1 MNKEKQQ
8 IKIAEAVGWK
18 KLKDFSDSGWP
29 LLLTPPEK
37 PNKKWY
43 LEAIPDYLNDLNAM
57 HEAEKIIER
66 LCKEGDY
73 WFHLRELCA
82 FPDAESD
89 WNKVYFFT
97 AVHAAADQRAE
108 AFLKTLNLWEE

>member
-1 MNKEKQQ
+1 MNKEKQR

-57 HEAEKIIER
+57 HKAEEMLGATQMHHYGQWLQNVYGPIYR
-66 LCKEGDY
+66 
-73 WFHLRELCA
+73 A
-82 FPDAESD
+82 TAE
-89 WNKVYFFT
+89 
-97 AVHAAADQRAE
+97 QRAE